1 MSVDCE
7 HATPHAIIWVIVTHM
22 NFPTF
27 RGLEVDLDSSRHTTV
42 HRGRWQCTFNTSH
55 TAMCALAFHVNGL
68 VFASGT
74 VNFWHGSSNRK
85 KNKKE
90 ITCHEVEH
98 IPLVSCM
105 FVLRRCTVGLS
116 YTLIMCISSSWH
128 DRLHSFQSQ
137 AAIWTSS
144 ELDGSEAILSSG
156 ERVCCGRAVNQQS
169 QSLLCNYGLS
179 K

>member
-1 MSVDCE
+1 MTRVSLHLGVLRRTSTHTDKPLSTETVD
-7 HATPHAIIWVIVTHM
+7 
-22 NFPTF
+22 
-27 RGLEVDLDSSRHTTV
+27 RV
-42 HRGRWQCTFNTSH
+42 HFNTAH

-85 KNKKE
+85 KQKKKRRKKE
-90 ITCHEVEH
+90 ITMPWGWTHH
-98 IPLVSCM
+98 IGFKHVCVMAMHS
-105 FVLRRCTVGLS
+105 LS
-116 YTLIMCISSSWH
+116 YTIITCISSSWH

-144 ELDGSEAILSSG
+144 ELDGSEANLAGG
-156 ERVCCGRAVNQQS
+156 ECVCCGRAVKQQS